1 MVMIAVVCI
10 REMDMRMRHGFVPMP
25 MRMPAAGRTEYVMSM
40 LVVFLV
46 PVFMGMLDGFVAVFV
61 TMALSQVQPH
71 TRSHQHPGNS
81 QPNGERLSRRQ
92 REDGTEKRC
101 HRKIGSRSGRSQ
113 VS

>member
-61 TMALSQVQPH
+61 SFVLFVPFMGIVVA
-71 TRSHQHPGNS
+71 
-81 QPNGERLSRRQ
+81 RQ
-92 REDGTEKRC
+92 RRRGGGE
-101 HRKIGSRSGRSQ
+101 HRDHPQKQNRTDR
-113 VS
+113 